1 MIFFIRKILLSI
13 TITSAV
19 FLTFV
24 TVGLSEV
31 VVFDNATTVQTPI
44 RIKVLT
50 KSRFLARAGR
60 LVDIYLNGHHL
71 KRILTG
77 GDGYG
82 YLKYTPSNA
91 GLDLIEARSDA
102 DSASGLLL
110 VTNKNDKVIIIDIEG
125 AFKDAVFSEDIREN
139 SRAAVKALSEAYKII
154 YISRFFGKGISRSWL
169 EKEDF
174 PKSVILDWQ
183 GNNTLKSLKKRGLH
197 LDAVIG
203 SAAVMAAAK
212 KLIEQRYTFEISK
225 DGKMVKNWDE
235 LLDLLKPAAPA
246 ENPQNRLPVQ
256 EVAVRELFVIR
267 Y

>member
-1 MIFFIRKILLSI
+1 MILFSRKIILSVAI
-13 TITSAV
+13 TGAV
-19 FLTFV
+19 FLTSV
-24 TVGLSEV
+24 TAGLSEV
-31 VVFDNATTVQTPI
+31 VVFDDATTVQTPI

-50 KSRFLARAGR
+50 KSLFFARGGR
-60 LVDIYLNGHHL
+60 LVDFYLNGHHL

-82 YLKYTPSNA
+82 YFKYTPRKA

-110 VTNKNDKVIIIDIEG
+110 VTNKNDKVILIDLEG
-125 AFKDAVFSEDIREN
+125 AFKDAVFSEDFREN
-139 SRAAVKALSEAYKII
+139 SRQAVNSLSEAYKII
-154 YISRFFGKGISRSWL
+154 YISRFFGKGISSSWL

-183 GNNTLKSLKKRGLH
+183 GGNIFKSLKKRGMR

-212 KLIEQRYTFEISK
+212 KHVEHRYTFEKSK
-225 DGKMVKNWDE
+225 DGQMVKGWDE
-235 LLDLLKPAAPA
+235 VLERLKPAAPP
-246 ENPQNRLPVQ
+246 ENPQNRLLVK
-256 EVAVRELFVIR
+256 EVAVAAP
-267 Y
+267 